1 MAKAKVLKSAGEKKI
16 VRKRIDNDA
25 FVEAW
30 LEAVASNGT
39 QSTVAE
45 ALGCTSGGVSIK
57 AKRLREDGVKLP
69 ELSGQGRR
77 RAATDV
83 DGLNERIKKATS
95 KR

>member
-1 MAKAKVLKSAGEKKI
+1 MAKAKVAKSEEKKI
-16 VRKRIDNDA
+16 VRKRIDNEA

-30 LEAVASNGT
+30 LEAVANHGT
-39 QSTVAE
+39 QATVAE
-45 ALGCTSGGVSIK
+45 TLGCTSGGVSIK

-77 RAATDV
+77 RAPTDV
-83 DGLNERIKKATS
+83 DGLNDRIKKATS

>member
-1 MAKAKVLKSAGEKKI
+1 MAKAKVLKAAGEKKI
-16 VRKRIDNDA
+16 VRKRIDDSA
-25 FVEAW
+25 FVDAW
-30 LEAVASNGT
+30 LEAASNNGT

-69 ELSGQGRR
+69 ELSGKGRR
-77 RAATDV
+77 RAPTDV
-83 DGLNERIKKATS
+83 EGLNERIKKA

>member
-1 MAKAKVLKSAGEKKI
+1 MAKAKVLKAASEKKI

-39 QSTVAE
+39 QATVAE
-45 ALGCTSGGVSIK
+45 TLGCTSGGVSIK

-69 ELSGQGRR
+69 ELTGQGRR
-77 RAATDV
+77 RAPTDV
-83 DGLNERIKKATS
+83 DGLNERIKRAS